1 MEDIVIQ
8 VDVKDAIFFSEM
20 KNYGKMRDAVKE
32 FYSTYRGGTIY
43 GLIGECGSG
52 GWGIS
57 SLLCG
62 KTHPDGSRVLI
73 NNIEFFSEE
82 LKKCGWYVGEG
93 FERKGR
99 VFGKHSV
106 KSQIRQGLKI
116 TKKCTEKELIKRFGL
131 SDRQLVS
138 SISNLGKER
147 WITSLAIGYAY
158 DYRIFCFPW
167 LNSRVIRDMVTNRK
181 LKQYLDILK
190 SEGAIVII
198 PTEKEDFLRM
208 ITDEIV
214 VIINTVNEVGTIE
227 EELVRSYY
235 SEENPIRE
243 KGYMVYD

>member
-93 FERKGR
+93 EGGGGISWLLSGR
-99 VFGKHSV
+99 
-106 KSQIRQGLKI
+106 
-116 TKKCTEKELIKRFGL
+116 EE
-131 SDRQLVS
+131 
-138 SISNLGKER
+138 
-147 WITSLAIGYAY
+147 
-158 DYRIFCFPW
+158 
-167 LNSRVIRDMVTNRK
+167 
-181 LKQYLDILK
+181 
-190 SEGAIVII
+190 
-198 PTEKEDFLRM
+198 
-208 ITDEIV
+208 
-214 VIINTVNEVGTIE
+214 IE
-227 EELVRSYY
+227 EEEITVFGRKY
-235 SEENPIRE
+235 SLGESSRGVVYHRCRNFGNEQNTGKETENSIKAKRTGI
-243 KGYMVYD
+243 KCGRHNGLIT